1 MKSILVANP
10 KGGCGKTTLAVNL
23 ASYYARRGKTVALV
37 DLDEQGSSMT
47 WLSRRPERHPE
58 IVGWHAI
65 HGGKSPLNQTD
76 VVVMDG
82 PARIKSAKLEKA
94 LANSHVVL
102 IPALPSLFDLDA
114 VSHFLESLHQFP
126 KLLKG
131 KRRFGIVAN
140 RLRSNTISSQDLKKA
155 LRKVELPVVGNLSDS
170 QIYVRAGARG
180 LGIFDVAK
188 SQSQHLRD
196 EWRSLVRFVNKSGTT

>member
-1 MKSILVANP
+1 MKSILIANP

-23 ASYYARRGKTVALV
+23 ASYYARRGMKVALV

-47 WLSRRPERHPE
+47 WLGRRPERHPE
-58 IVGWHAI
+58 IIGWHAV
-65 HGGKSPLNQTD
+65 HGGKPHFNKPD

-82 PARIKSAKLEKA
+82 PARIKLAKLEKA
-94 LANSHVVL
+94 LANTHVILV
-102 IPALPSLFDLDA
+102 PALPSLFDMDA
-114 VSHFLESLHQFP
+114 VNHFLEMLHDIP
-126 KLLKG
+126 SVRRG
-131 KRRFGIVAN
+131 KKRVGIVAN
-140 RLRSNTISSQDLKKA
+140 RLRANTVSSQDLKKA
-155 LRKVELPVVGNLSDS
+155 LRKIDPPVVGNLSDS

-196 EWRSLVRFVNKSGTT
+196 EWRSLVRFVNKAS